1 MKHLLLTKADI
12 AKFKP
17 YLCDTYLQRTFIFE
31 RLTNGETF
39 KDYPSCISDTDL
51 TNLKEKNEL
60 LLEKS
65 NKTHFT
71 VRESISL
78 QIRVK
83 NIQKL
88 LINIFEVNT
97 VNYCKEFLKNF
108 NDDIDLDGLVP
119 KESIVHDFSQRAP
132 IISKVETFKFEN
144 MNRRG
149 VFIIEFLGNGLT
161 TRAIVYK
168 GSLNLLTTQTSDGV
182 TFSILDENKDI
193 CYSDEPAIPEE
204 RVSGGPTVIQNVE
217 MGKTGIIVDGRIF
230 DVGESGKIK
239 LPFAVG
245 GYQEQKIVV
254 FHENFAQIKEF
265 AIPSENF
272 SFDGV

>member
-12 AKFKP
+12 PKFKP
-17 YLCDTYLQRTFIFE
+17 YLCETYLQRTFIFE

-39 KDYPSCISDTDL
+39 KDYPACISDADL

-65 NKTHFT
+65 NKTNFT
-71 VRESISL
+71 VQESISL
-78 QIRVK
+78 QLRVK

-88 LINIFEVNT
+88 QINIFEVNT

-119 KESIVHDFSQRAP
+119 KESIVHDFSKRAP
-132 IISKVETFKFEN
+132 IISKVETFTFEN

-168 GSLNLLTTQTSDGV
+168 GNLNLLTTQTSEGV
-182 TFSILDENKDI
+182 SFSILDENKDI
-193 CYSDEPAIPEE
+193 CYSEEPAIPEE
-204 RVSGGPTVIQNVE
+204 RVSGRPMVG
-217 MGKTGIIVDGRIF
+217 MDGDLGKTGIMVDGRIF
-230 DVGESGKIK
+230 DVDKSGKI
-239 LPFAVG
+239 
-245 GYQEQKIVV
+245 
-254 FHENFAQIKEF
+254 
-265 AIPSENF
+265 
-272 SFDGV
+272 